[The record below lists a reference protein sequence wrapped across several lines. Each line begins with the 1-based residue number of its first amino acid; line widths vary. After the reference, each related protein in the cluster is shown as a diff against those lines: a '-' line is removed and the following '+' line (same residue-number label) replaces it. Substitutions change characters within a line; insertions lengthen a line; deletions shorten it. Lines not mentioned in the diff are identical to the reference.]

1 MSAEAK
7 RVYVSPELEKLVL
20 KDESFSVP
28 QNPEDEGLQTA
39 AATSGGTWLP
49 WV

>member
-7 RVYVSPELEKLVL
+7 RVYVSPEMEKLVL

-28 QNPEDEGLQTA
+28 QNPEDEGVQVA
-39 AATSGGTWLP
+39 NTSAGTWLP